1 MKKSFISMFTVAA
14 VVFGMA
20 SCNGAKK
27 TNDDD
32 AAKTEEA
39 AVIAGNIPKDLLTE
53 ELKTETIQLLKDM
66 PDSDVPFRISTG
78 DVKVGVGDVK
88 YMLPIAKAAE
98 LTTPAQKARA
108 CGMYMADYSVLKSM
122 KQPTADVEGVLVKL
136 TADLNI
142 SYVLDVLK
150 QAAPANATKEQ
161 MQAFLKDQEDQIIQ
175 KMADDNKIDAEV
187 EMLGGLSAEY
197 ACLMANPTLVVKGDA
212 TSAGLSDNMVKR
224 VEILNQIVADL
235 AAYYPD
241 LTQLGTIISPLKEKV
256 ATIQDARAA
265 NAEIMGI
272 RDALLK

>member
-122 KQPTADVEGVLVKL
+122 KQPTAEVEGVLVKL